1 MQRARP
7 SNKEQHSS
15 TIHTEQRNDKRTE
28 RNAVDGR
35 SDTSNDTMNFLA
47 SLSWQNTDQEKR
59 PTEDKPSQN
68 LFEEEELLSGSEEDE
83 DGFSSLSR
91 QKTNPLTNSSIRTE
105 EIRNETLL
113 NFHEDQDESETSKNE
128 IRETQQQPMFDPF
141 ADFDNLR
148 LNSES
153 GAGKTSQPEKSD
165 NEFLLD
171 AFTESST
178 NDRKTTENT
187 SNVDFIFDSMPSETN
202 QSGVTSS
209 TNEEDLFGLNEYS
222 NSASDVN
229 LLGSWDIHNV
239 KDSIPNVNIPRNN
252 SSSNIQHS
260 SSASNIQSFMGS
272 GNSSIPRI
280 NSGTFTGMGQQS
292 SFVQSRSGNNSP
304 LTTGSGKPQSTFD
317 PFADLG
323 NFMSIQT
330 FQGFCFCHHSNT
342 SSFNIFLIT
351 LYSR

>member
-1 MQRARP
+1 M
-7 SNKEQHSS
+7 
-15 TIHTEQRNDKRTE
+15 EQRNDKRTE

-68 LFEEEELLSGSEEDE
+68 LFEEEGLLSGSEEDE

-178 NDRKTTENT
+178 NDMKTTENT
-187 SNVDFIFDSMPSETN
+187 SNVDFIFDSMPAETN

-304 LTTGSGKPQSTFD
+304 LTTGFGQPQSTFD

-330 FQGFCFCHHSNT
+330 LQGFCFCHHSNT
-342 SSFNIFLIT
+342 SSFNILLIT